1 MPRRPT
7 RTVPTVLVH
16 GWQGNEAE
24 HWQTWL
30 AARLAE
36 AGREVRYPALPDPHT
51 PQLGAWLA
59 ALQTALDGLPDDGFD
74 VLCHS
79 LGAVLWLHHVHSGD
93 GPRPARVAL
102 VCPPSPH
109 TDIPELAPFLPVPL
123 EVDVLRHAADGT
135 VLVCSDNDPYCPEG
149 AAAAYGRVLK
159 MPTTV
164 IPGAGHL
171 NVEADL
177 IVYCTGYKISFPFF
191 DEGFISAPDNDLPL
205 FRRVFKPGI
214 DNLAFIG

>member
-36 AGREVRYPALPDPHT
+36 AGREVRYPALPDPQT

-79 LGAVLWLHHVHSGD
+79 LGAVLWLHHVHSGN

-171 NVEADL
+171 NVEA
-177 IVYCTGYKISFPFF
+177 GYGSWPAVL
-191 DEGFISAPDNDLPL
+191 DWCG
-205 FRRVFKPGI
+205 R